1 MVSPLQ
7 DRRIVITRSRDQN
20 ESLRRLLEAQNAI
33 VIEVPLIAISEPDDE
48 GRERDT
54 VLHRC
59 HEFDWIVVT
68 SPNGAE
74 RVAPFLHAGVAA
86 GDVHLPHIAV
96 VGRATERSL
105 GLSAHLV
112 ADPATAESLVESF
125 ADGSG
130 NVLVVQ
136 GNLADD
142 VVSEGLRKKGW
153 TVTKVV
159 AYLTTR
165 LTPDIHQRDDA
176 LSADVL
182 FLASSSAASAWCDAF
197 GTNAPEVIV
206 AIGPSTAKTAQALG
220 LHVTAIAEDHSIP
233 GLIEAACEIFADR

>member
-7 DRRIVITRSRDQN
+7 DRRVVITRSRDQN
-20 ESLRRLLEAQNAI
+20 ESLRRLLEAQGAI
-33 VIEVPLIAISEPDDE
+33 VVEVPLIAISEPEDE
-48 GRERDT
+48 GRERDA

-74 RVAPFLHAGVAA
+74 RAAPFLQAAIAA

-105 GLSAHLV
+105 GMSAHLV
-112 ADPATAESLVESF
+112 ADPATAEDLVASF
-125 ADGSG
+125 PDGSG
-130 NVLVVQ
+130 NVVVVQ

-142 VVSEGLRKKGW
+142 VVADGLMKKGW
-153 TVTKVV
+153 TITKVV

-165 LTPDIHQRDDA
+165 LTPDVTQVDDA
-176 LSADVL
+176 LRADVL

-197 GTNAPEVIV
+197 GTNAPEVVV
-206 AIGPSTAKTAQALG
+206 AIGPSTSKTAQALG
-220 LHVTAIAEDHSIP
+220 LQVTAIAGDHSIS
-233 GLIEAACEIFADR
+233 GLIEAAREIFSAR